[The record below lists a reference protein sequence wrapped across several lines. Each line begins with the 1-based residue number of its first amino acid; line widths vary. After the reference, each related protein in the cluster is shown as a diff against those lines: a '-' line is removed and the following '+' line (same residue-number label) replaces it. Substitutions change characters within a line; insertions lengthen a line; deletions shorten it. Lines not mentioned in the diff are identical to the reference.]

1 MEVIIVGKLMLN
13 LSLTA
18 TESYLSTKMT
28 IIKATLTVA
37 YLMDRA
43 RRFIMGRSL
52 LGLSKEE
59 KSLKESK

>member
-1 MEVIIVGKLMLN
+1 MELIIVGKLMLN

-18 TESYLSTKMT
+18 TESYLSTKMI

-43 RRFIMGRSL
+43 RRFIMGRNL